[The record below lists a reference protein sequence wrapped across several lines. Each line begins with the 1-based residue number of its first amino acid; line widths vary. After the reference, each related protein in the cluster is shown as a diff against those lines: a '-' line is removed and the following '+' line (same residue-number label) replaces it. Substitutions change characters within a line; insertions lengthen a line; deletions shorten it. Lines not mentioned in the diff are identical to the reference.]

1 MTDFARLAPG
11 APVPP
16 LRVGTV
22 GGPCWRL
29 CDQKPKNF
37 TLVLFYRGY
46 HCLFCWKQL
55 QELEEKFEQFQKRG
69 VSVLAVSAD
78 TRERAE
84 RTAEDWG
91 IDQLT
96 LCWGLT
102 MDQARAWGLYISK
115 GRGRSIRGIEEPEFF
130 VEPAMFLV
138 RPDGTLFSGMVQ
150 TMPFARPRI
159 DDLLNGIDFVV
170 ANNVLPRGE
179 ADGISAAVSAG
190 PAPPDMGEAACRYPD
205 TVCSAQDQSVA

>member
-1 MTDFARLAPG
+1 MSEFARLMPG

-37 TLVLFYRGY
+37 TLVLFYRGL
-46 HCLFCWKQL
+46 HCGACRQQL
-55 QELEEKFEQFQKRG
+55 KEVEEKVEAFRALG
-69 VSVLAVSAD
+69 VRVIAVSAD
-78 TRERAE
+78 SRDRAE
-84 RTAEDWG
+84 ATAVRWG

-102 MDQARAWGLYISK
+102 LDQARAWGLYVSE
-115 GRGRSIRGIEEPEFF
+115 GRGVSKEGIEEPAFF

-138 RPDGTLFSGMVQ
+138 KPDNSLFAGIVQ
-150 TMPFARPRI
+150 TMPFARPRL
-159 DDLLNGIDFVV
+159 DD
-170 ANNVLPRGE
+170 VLKAIGYVIETGMEPRGTFGGE
-179 ADGISAAVSAG
+179 TLKTAA
-190 PAPPDMGEAACRYPD
+190 E
-205 TVCSAQDQSVA
+205 